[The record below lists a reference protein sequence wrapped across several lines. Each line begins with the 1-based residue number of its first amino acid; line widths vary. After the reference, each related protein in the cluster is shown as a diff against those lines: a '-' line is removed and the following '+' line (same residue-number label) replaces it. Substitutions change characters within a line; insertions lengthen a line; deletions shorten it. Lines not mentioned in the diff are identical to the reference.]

1 MKNSLS
7 YKGFSAR
14 VEFDADDNIFF
25 GRVLGVEDI
34 IGFHGETVKELT
46 EDFHNAINHYLEV
59 CIQRG
64 EKPQKVYSGKI
75 TLRIPPK
82 IHADI
87 ATAAA
92 NANTSLNKWV
102 STQLEQVVH
111 VH

>member
-1 MKNSLS
+1 Q
-7 YKGFSAR
+7 
-14 VEFDADDNIFF
+14 
-25 GRVLGVEDI
+25 
-34 IGFHGETVKELT
+34 
-46 EDFHNAINHYLEV
+46 V

-102 STQLEQVVH
+102 SKQLEQVVH

>member
-46 EDFHNAINHYLEV
+46 EDFHNAINHYL
-59 CIQRG
+59 
-64 EKPQKVYSGKI
+64 
-75 TLRIPPK
+75 
-82 IHADI
+82 
-87 ATAAA
+87 
-92 NANTSLNKWV
+92 
-102 STQLEQVVH
+102 
-111 VH
+111 

>member
-64 EKPQKVYSGKI
+64 ENPQKVYSGKI

-92 NANTSLNKWV
+92 NANISLNKWV
-102 STQLEQVVH
+102 SKQLEQVVH